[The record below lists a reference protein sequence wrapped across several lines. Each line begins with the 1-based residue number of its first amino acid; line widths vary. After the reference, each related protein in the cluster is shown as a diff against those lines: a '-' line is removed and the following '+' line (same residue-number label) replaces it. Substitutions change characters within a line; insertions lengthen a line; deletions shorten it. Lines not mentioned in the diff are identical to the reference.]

1 MNKQLIPW
9 IRKHMATL
17 AIAGSVLA
25 LAGCPM
31 TPSTTTSAANS
42 VNAAP
47 VGQITYAGTCIG
59 YNTSLSVLAIAR
71 ANGKLTPA
79 QVQTINDAATVLDQY
94 CPPNSLPAN
103 PTAAML
109 SIAQAVNNINS
120 IQKVVSPTTPLLK

>member
-1 MNKQLIPW
+1 MNKRLIPW
-9 IRKHMATL
+9 IRKHLPKVAMIGVIAAT
-17 AIAGSVLA
+17 V
-25 LAGCPM
+25 GCA
-31 TPSTTTSAANS
+31 TTTATGPAAS

-59 YNTSLSVLAIAR
+59 YNTSLAVLSIAR